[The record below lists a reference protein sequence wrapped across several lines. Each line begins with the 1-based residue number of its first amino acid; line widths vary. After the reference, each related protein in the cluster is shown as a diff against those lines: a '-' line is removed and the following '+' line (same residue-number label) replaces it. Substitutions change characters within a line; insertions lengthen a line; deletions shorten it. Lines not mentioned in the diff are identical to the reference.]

1 MQEAKSNAKVVQKY
15 LKDNG
20 IKQVFLAE
28 KIGVSPKRLSD
39 MLCGKLEM
47 PDTVFWDAVRVLG
60 IEVSPNICQEN
71 SPVKSAR
78 T

>member
-1 MQEAKSNAKVVQKY
+1 MHEAESNAKAVRRY
-15 LKDNG
+15 LEKNG

-47 PDTVFWDAVRVLG
+47 PDAVFRDAVRALG
-60 IEVSPNICQEN
+60 IARQEN
-71 SPVKSAR
+71 QEWER

>member
-1 MQEAKSNAKVVQKY
+1 MQEAKSNAKVVRKY
-15 LKDNG
+15 LEDNG

-47 PDTVFWDAVRVLG
+47 PDRVFWDAVRTLG
-60 IEVSPNICQEN
+60 I
-71 SPVKSAR
+71 KSF
-78 T
+78 